1 MQYVESPE
9 PKDLHFLK
17 TNKGT
22 DKYNN
27 SEYVVI

>member
-1 MQYVESPE
+1 MQYVRNQNY
-9 PKDLHFLK
+9 LHFLK